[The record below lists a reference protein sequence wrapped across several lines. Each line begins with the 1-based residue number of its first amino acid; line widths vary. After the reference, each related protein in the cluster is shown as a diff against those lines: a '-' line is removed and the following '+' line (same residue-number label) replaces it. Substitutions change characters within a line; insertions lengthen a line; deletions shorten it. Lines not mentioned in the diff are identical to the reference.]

1 MQNPEKTRK
10 GKPYMSAY
18 VVFIREQ
25 STDQTELQLYSQLA
39 PAGLAGHS
47 VKPLAMYGAY
57 LVLEGPDIEGLA
69 ILEFPT
75 FKEAQAWYFSPA
87 YQKALKHRLR
97 GGRYRGIIVDSV

>member
-1 MQNPEKTRK
+1 MP
-10 GKPYMSAY
+10 AY

-25 STDQTELQLYSQLA
+25 SIDQTELQLYSELA

-57 LVLEGPDIEGLA
+57 QVLEGPDIEGLA

-75 FKEAQAWYFSPA
+75 FEEAQAWYFSPA

-97 GGRYRGIIVDSV
+97 GGRYRGVIVDSLQGSQDK

>member
-1 MQNPEKTRK
+1 MP
-10 GKPYMSAY
+10 AY

-57 LVLEGPDIEGLA
+57 QVLEGPDIEGLT

-75 FKEAQAWYFSPA
+75 FEEAQAWYFSPA

-97 GGRYRGIIVDSV
+97 GGRYRGVIVASL

>member
-1 MQNPEKTRK
+1 MP
-10 GKPYMSAY
+10 AY

-25 STDQTELQLYSQLA
+25 SFDQSELLRYSQLA

-47 VKPLAMYGAY
+47 VKPLAMYGTHQI
-57 LVLEGPDIEGLA
+57 LEGPEIEGLA

-75 FKEAQAWYFSPA
+75 FEEAQDWYNSPA

-97 GGRYRGIIVDSV
+97 GGRYRGVIVKGIQGSQDKLTQNGDT

>member
-75 FKEAQAWYFSPA
+75 FEEAQAWYFSPA